1 MRCACVVAWNDAARF
16 EWRGIVAAAMRYG
29 NEGVMHTIVL
39 ATQKGGTGKSS
50 LAIGLAVAAM
60 QNGHVVRM
68 IETDRQCTLANW
80 RRRRPN
86 AEPVV
91 EAITGAGDME
101 RRLHIFDRSGVT
113 LTVIDT
119 AGGMNPMTTAAI
131 RAADL
136 CLIPARP
143 SLLDIEATA
152 PTLSTI
158 RAFDRPFCFVLNQ
171 TPLRSHR
178 IDDAANSLGSAATA
192 LDLAG
197 LVAQPYITMR
207 NDHQDALG
215 KGLAVTEFAPAGRSA
230 EEMRRLWQWVERRLT
245 SVAPG
250 LAVIRNLPSAA

>member
-1 MRCACVVAWNDAARF
+1 
-16 EWRGIVAAAMRYG
+16 
-29 NEGVMHTIVL
+29 MHTIVL

-60 QNGHVVRM
+60 QGGQVVRM
-68 IETDRQCTLANW
+68 IETDRQGTLANW
-80 RRRRPN
+80 RRRRQA

-91 EAITGAGDME
+91 ETVAGAGDLE
-101 RRLHIFDRSGVT
+101 RRLHVFDRTGVT

-119 AGGMNPMTTAAI
+119 AGGLNPMTTAAI
-131 RAADL
+131 RCADL

-152 PTLSTI
+152 PTLSNI

-171 TPLRSHR
+171 TPLRSQR
-178 IDDAANSLGSAATA
+178 IDAAASLLDDAATA
-192 LDLAG
+192 LDLSG

-215 KGLAVTEFAPAGRSA
+215 RGLAVTEHAPAGGSA
-230 EEMRRLWQWVERRLT
+230 EEMRCLWQWVEWRLRG
-245 SVAPG
+245 VAASG
-250 LAVIRNLPSAA
+250 RELASAA

>member
-1 MRCACVVAWNDAARF
+1 MR
-16 EWRGIVAAAMRYG
+16 
-29 NEGVMHTIVL
+29 TIVL

-60 QNGHVVRM
+60 QRGHVVRM
-68 IETDRQCTLANW
+68 IETDRQGTLANW

-91 EAITGAGDME
+91 EAITGAGDLE
-101 RRLHIFDRSGVT
+101 RRLHVFDRSGVT

-119 AGGMNPMTTAAI
+119 AGGLNPITTAAI
-131 RAADL
+131 RCADL

-152 PTLSTI
+152 PTLSNI
-158 RAFDRPFCFVLNQ
+158 CAFDRPFCFVLNQ

-178 IDDAANSLGSAATA
+178 TDAAENLLDDAATA
-192 LDLAG
+192 LDLSG
-197 LVAQPYITMR
+197 LVAQPHITMR

-215 KGLAVTEFAPAGRSA
+215 RGLSVTEHAPTDRSA
-230 EEMRRLWQWVERRLT
+230 EEMRGLWQWVEWRLR
-245 SVAPG
+245 A
-250 LAVIRNLPSAA
+250 LAASDRPDRAADRDLASAA